1 MKEKRYVM
9 GNTAIARGAL
19 EAGVRVVAGYPGTPA
34 TEIVDECLGVPGV
47 HVEWA
52 NNEKVAFELCTGA
65 SLCHVRAMPVMKHN
79 GTNYVTD
86 FLMHVNF
93 TGIRGGLVLISA
105 DDPGGLSSQNE
116 EDTRI
121 LVHQYAHLPVFDPC
135 SPAEAKAMIK
145 EAFDLSEKTELV
157 LCLRPVT
164 RVCHA
169 RGIIEFDDL
178 PKDLPEARYEP
189 DRDRFIMSGVE
200 MPEFGGLKRPQIRHR
215 WLNEKQPMLQK
226 IMEDSPYNWIEKG
239 EGKVGLVGCGMAYT
253 WIKEAGQFMD
263 TGLPLLKL
271 GTLPL
276 PRKKILDFIKGLDK
290 LIVFEET
297 EPFVE
302 NLIKMIFQEEKI
314 GIEVLGRSGFVPA
327 DGELNAQMVL
337 DAVEKGAPSVKV
349 SRPEAPSLS
358 VHIPIRTR
366 TQCVGCNYR
375 GILNALKQTVRKHK
389 GIVAGDIGCHDAGSF
404 RPLELQSTI
413 YCMGSSVPMASGMA
427 LSGVNR
433 PVFSFIGDST
443 FYHNGILGLINAAN
457 NKRNVNIILGENTVT
472 AMTGF
477 QPHPGT
483 GVTLAGEKTDPVNV
497 PKLAESLGVS
507 YRVVNPYDIKE
518 CRQALEAAVKEE
530 GPSLIVSSMPCYLLS
545 TRQGKKVF
553 EPREVKVDPERCNG
567 CKICIND
574 FGCPAI
580 SFEKAKKKVSIDP
593 MICVGCGLCVDVC
606 QRGAIA

>member
-1 MKEKRYVM
+1 MKEKHYVM
-9 GNTAIARGAL
+9 GDTAIARGAL

-34 TEIVDECLGVPGV
+34 TEIVDDCLGVPGV

-79 GTNYVTD
+79 GTNFVTD

-121 LVHQYAHLPVFDPC
+121 LVHQYAHLPIFDPC
-135 SPAEAKAMIK
+135 SPQEAKAMVK

-157 LCLRPVT
+157 FCLRPVT

-169 RGIIEFDDL
+169 RGIVEFEDL
-178 PKDLPEARYEP
+178 PKDLPAAHYEP
-189 DRDRFIMSGVE
+189 DRERFIMSGVE
-200 MPEFGGLKRPQIRHR
+200 MPKFGGLKRPQIRHR
-215 WLNEKQPMLQK
+215 WLNEKQLLLQG
-226 IMEDSPYNWIEKG
+226 IMEKSAYNWIEKG
-239 EGKVGLVGCGMAYT
+239 EGKIGLVGCGMGYT
-253 WIKEAGQFMD
+253 LIKEAEQYLD
-263 TGLPLLKL
+263 QKLPLLKL

-276 PRKKILDFIKGLDK
+276 PREKIKGFVQSLEK
-290 LIVFEET
+290 VVIFEET

-302 NLIKMIFQEEKI
+302 GLFKRIFQEEKI
-314 GIEVLGRSGFVPA
+314 EVEVLGRSGFVPS
-327 DGELNAQMVL
+327 DGELNLQMILETISKAAPWVNLAQPQVPTL
-337 DAVEKGAPSVKV
+337 D
-349 SRPEAPSLS
+349 L
-358 VHIPIRTR
+358 HIPIRTR

-404 RPLELQSTI
+404 RPMELQSTI
-413 YCMGSSVPMASGMA
+413 YCMGSSVPMGSGMVLA
-427 LSGVNR
+427 GVNR
-433 PVFSFIGDST
+433 PVFAFIGDST
-443 FYHNGILGLINAAN
+443 FYHNGVLGLMNAAN
-457 NKRNVNIILGENTVT
+457 NKINVKVILGENTVT

-483 GVTLAGEKTDPVNV
+483 GVTLAGEKTTPVNV
-497 PKLAESLGVS
+497 PKLAESLGIS
-507 YRVVNPYDIKE
+507 YRVVNPYDIKQ
-518 CRQALEAAVKEE
+518 CREALEAAVKEE

-545 TRQGKKVF
+545 TRRGQKVF
-553 EPREVKVDPERCNG
+553 EPREVRVDPERCNG
-567 CKICIND
+567 CMICIND

-580 SFEKAKKKVSIDP
+580 SINKEQKKVSIDP
-593 MICVGCGLCVDVC
+593 MICVGCALCADVC
-606 QRGAIA
+606 KRGAIS

>member
-1 MKEKRYVM
+1 MKEKKYVM

-52 NNEKVAFELCTGA
+52 TNEKVAFELCTGA
-65 SLCHVRAMPVMKHN
+65 SLCNVRAMPVMKHN
-79 GTNYVTD
+79 GTNVVTD

-93 TGIRGGLVLISA
+93 TGVRGGLVLISA

-121 LVHQYAHLPVFDPC
+121 LVHQYAHLPMFDPS
-135 SPAEAKAMIK
+135 SPGEAKAMIK
-145 EAFDLSEKTELV
+145 DAFELSEKTELV
-157 LCLRPVT
+157 FCLRPVT

-178 PKDLPEARYEP
+178 PKEMPAAHYEP
-189 DRDRFIMSGVE
+189 DRDRFIMSAVE
-200 MPEFGGLKRPQIRHR
+200 LPQFGGLKRPQIRHR
-215 WLNEKQPMLQK
+215 WLNEKQGPLRE
-226 IMEDSPYNWIEKG
+226 IMEESPYNWIEKG
-239 EGKVGLVGCGMAYT
+239 QGKVGLIGCGMGYT
-253 WIKEAGQFMD
+253 WIKEAAQFMSAS
-263 TGLPLLKL
+263 LPVLKL

-276 PRKKILDFIKGLDK
+276 PRKKILEFAEGLDK
-290 LIVFEET
+290 VIIFEET

-302 NLIKMIFQEEKI
+302 DLCKKMFQEEKI
-314 GIEVLGRSGFVPA
+314 AVEVLGRSGFLPS
-327 DGELNAQMVL
+327 DGELNVTMVL
-337 DAVEKGAPSVKV
+337 DAVEKAAPKVKL
-349 SRPEAPSLS
+349 SRPEAPPLE

-413 YCMGSSVPMASGMA
+413 YCMGSSIPMASGMV
-427 LSGVNR
+427 LSGVKR
-433 PVFSFIGDST
+433 PVFTFIGDST

-457 NKRNVNIILGENTVT
+457 NKINVNVILGENTVT

-483 GVTLAGEKTDPVNV
+483 GITLAGEKTSPVNV
-497 PKLAESLGVS
+497 SKLAESMGVS
-507 YRVVNPYDIKE
+507 YRVVNPYDIKQ
-518 CRQALEAAVKEE
+518 CREALEAAVKEE

-553 EPREVKVDPERCNG
+553 EPRTVKVNEDRCTG
-567 CKICIND
+567 CMICIND

-580 SFEKAKKKVSIDP
+580 SIDKAKKKVSIDE

-606 QRGAIA
+606 QREAIA

>member
-1 MKEKRYVM
+1 MKEKHYVM
-9 GNTAIARGAL
+9 GDTAIARGAL

-34 TEIVDECLGVPGV
+34 TEIVDDCLGVPGV

-79 GTNYVTD
+79 GTNFVTD

-121 LVHQYAHLPVFDPC
+121 LVHQYAHLPIFDPG
-135 SPAEAKAMIK
+135 SPQEAKAMVK

-157 LCLRPVT
+157 FCLRPVT

-169 RGIIEFDDL
+169 RGIVEFEDL
-178 PKDLPEARYEP
+178 PKDLPAAHYEP
-189 DRDRFIMSGVE
+189 DRERFIMSAVE
-200 MPEFGGLKRPQIRHR
+200 MPKFGGLKRPQIRHR
-215 WLNEKQPMLQK
+215 WLNEKQLLLRG
-226 IMEDSPYNWIEKG
+226 IMEESAYNWIEKG
-239 EGKVGLVGCGMAYT
+239 EGKIGLVGCGMGYT
-253 WIKEAGQFMD
+253 LIKEAEQYLD
-263 TGLPLLKL
+263 QKLPLLKL
-271 GTLPL
+271 GTLPV
-276 PRKKILDFIKGLDK
+276 PREKIKGFVQGLEK
-290 LIVFEET
+290 VVIFEET

-302 NLIKMIFQEEKI
+302 GLFKRIFQEEKI
-314 GIEVLGRSGFVPA
+314 EVEVLGRSGFVPS
-327 DGELNAQMVL
+327 DGELNVQMILETVAKAAPRVKLAQPQVPTL
-337 DAVEKGAPSVKV
+337 D
-349 SRPEAPSLS
+349 L
-358 VHIPIRTR
+358 HIPIRTR

-404 RPLELQSTI
+404 RPMELQSTI
-413 YCMGSSVPMASGMA
+413 YCMGSSVPMGSGMVLA
-427 LSGVNR
+427 GVNR
-433 PVFSFIGDST
+433 PVFAFIGDST
-443 FYHNGILGLINAAN
+443 FYHNGILGLMNAAN
-457 NKRNVNIILGENTVT
+457 NKINVKVILGENTVT

-483 GVTLAGEKTDPVNV
+483 GVTLAGEKTTPVNV
-497 PKLAESLGVS
+497 PKLAESLGIS
-507 YRVVNPYDIKE
+507 YRVVNPYDIKQ
-518 CRQALEAAVKEE
+518 CREALEAAVKEE

-545 TRQGKKVF
+545 TRRGQKVF
-553 EPREVKVDPERCNG
+553 EPREVRVDPERCNG
-567 CKICIND
+567 CMICIND

-580 SFEKAKKKVSIDP
+580 SINKEQKKVSIDP
-593 MICVGCGLCVDVC
+593 MICVGCALCADVC
-606 QRGAIA
+606 KRGAIS

>member
-65 SLCHVRAMPVMKHN
+65 SLCNVRAMPVMKHN

-93 TGIRGGLVLISA
+93 TGIRAGLVLISA

-121 LVHQYAHLPVFDPC
+121 LVHQYAHLPIFDPC
-135 SPAEAKAMIK
+135 SPTEAKAMIK

-157 LCLRPVT
+157 FCLRPVT

-178 PKDLPEARYEP
+178 PKDLPPAHYEP
-189 DRDRFIMSGVE
+189 DRDRFIMSAVE
-200 MPEFGGLKRPQIRHR
+200 LPQFGGLKRPQIRHR
-215 WLNEKQPMLQK
+215 WLNEKQPLLQK
-226 IMEDSPYNWIEKG
+226 IMEESPYNWIEKG
-239 EGKVGLVGCGMAYT
+239 EGKIGLVGCGMGYT
-253 WIKEAGQFMD
+253 WTKEAEHFMD
-263 TGLPLLKL
+263 TRLPLLKL

-276 PRKKILDFIKGLDK
+276 PRKKILDFVKGLDK
-290 LIVFEET
+290 LIIFEET

-314 GIEVLGRSGFVPA
+314 GIEVLGRSGFLPS
-327 DGELNAQMVL
+327 DGELNVQVIL
-337 DAVEKGAPSVKV
+337 DAVQKAAPSVNI
-349 SRPEAPSLS
+349 SRPEAPSLD

-413 YCMGSSVPMASGMA
+413 YCMGSSIPMASGMV

-433 PVFSFIGDST
+433 PVFTFIGDST

-457 NKRNVNIILGENTVT
+457 NKINVNVILGENTVT

-483 GVTLAGEKTDPVNV
+483 GVTLAGEKTNPVNV
-497 PKLAESLGVS
+497 PKLAESMGVS
-507 YRVVNPYDIKE
+507 YRVVNPYDIKQ
-518 CRQALEAAVKEE
+518 CREALEAAVKEE

-553 EPREVKVDPERCNG
+553 EPREVKVNADRCNG
-567 CKICIND
+567 CMICIND

-580 SFEKAKKKVSIDP
+580 SIDKAAKKISIDP

>member
-1 MKEKRYVM
+1 MKEKHYVM
-9 GNTAIARGAL
+9 GDTAIARGAL

-34 TEIVDECLGVPGV
+34 TEIVDDCLGVPGV

-79 GTNYVTD
+79 GTNFVTD

-121 LVHQYAHLPVFDPC
+121 LVHQYAHLPIFDPC
-135 SPAEAKAMIK
+135 SPQEAKAMVK

-157 LCLRPVT
+157 FCLRPVT

-169 RGIIEFDDL
+169 RGIIEFEDL
-178 PKDLPEARYEP
+178 PKDLPVAHYEP
-189 DRDRFIMSGVE
+189 DRERFIMSAVE
-200 MPEFGGLKRPQIRHR
+200 MPKFGGLKRPQIRHR
-215 WLNEKQPMLQK
+215 WLNEKQLLLQG
-226 IMEDSPYNWIEKG
+226 IMEESAYNWIEKG
-239 EGKVGLVGCGMAYT
+239 EGKIGLVGCGMGYT
-253 WIKEAGQFMD
+253 LIKEAEQYLD
-263 TGLPLLKL
+263 QKLPLLKL

-276 PRKKILDFIKGLDK
+276 PREKIKGFVQGLEK
-290 LIVFEET
+290 VVIFEET

-302 NLIKMIFQEEKI
+302 GLFKKIFQEEKI
-314 GIEVLGRSGFVPA
+314 EVEVLGRSGFVPS
-327 DGELNAQMVL
+327 DGELNVQMILETVAKAAPRVKLAQPQVPTL
-337 DAVEKGAPSVKV
+337 D
-349 SRPEAPSLS
+349 L
-358 VHIPIRTR
+358 HIPIRTR

-404 RPLELQSTI
+404 RPMELQSTI
-413 YCMGSSVPMASGMA
+413 YCMGSSVPMGSGMVLA
-427 LSGVNR
+427 GVNR
-433 PVFSFIGDST
+433 PVFAFIGDST
-443 FYHNGILGLINAAN
+443 FYHNGILGLMNAAY
-457 NKRNVNIILGENTVT
+457 NKINVKVILGENTVT

-483 GVTLAGEKTDPVNV
+483 GVTLAGEKTTPVNV
-497 PKLAESLGVS
+497 PKLAESLGIS
-507 YRVVNPYDIKE
+507 YRVVNPYNIKQ
-518 CRQALEAAVKEE
+518 CREALEAAVKEE

-545 TRQGKKVF
+545 TRRGQKVF
-553 EPREVKVDPERCNG
+553 EPREVRVDPERCNG
-567 CKICIND
+567 CMICIND

-580 SFEKAKKKVSIDP
+580 SINKEQKKVSIDP
-593 MICVGCGLCVDVC
+593 MICVGCALCTDVC
-606 QRGAIA
+606 KRGAIS

>member
-1 MKEKRYVM
+1 MGEKKYVM

-19 EAGVRVVAGYPGTPA
+19 ESGVRVVAGYPGTPA
-34 TEIVDECLGVPGV
+34 TEIVDDCLGVPGV

-65 SLCHVRAMPVMKHN
+65 SLCHVRSMPVMKHN
-79 GTNYVTD
+79 GTNFVTD

-93 TGIRGGLVLISA
+93 TGIRAGMVLISA

-121 LVHQYAHLPVFDPC
+121 LVHQYAHLPMFDPC
-135 SPAEAKAMIK
+135 SPAEAKSMIK
-145 EAFDLSEKTELV
+145 QAFDLSEQTELV
-157 LCLRPVT
+157 FCLRPVT

-178 PKDLPEARYEP
+178 PKELPAAHYEP
-189 DRDRFIMSGVE
+189 DRDRFIMSAVE
-200 MPEFGGLKRPQIRHR
+200 LPQFGGLKRPQIRHR
-215 WLNEKQPMLQK
+215 WLNEKQPLLRD
-226 IMEDSPYNWIEKG
+226 IMEKSPYNWIEKG
-239 EGKVGLVGCGMAYT
+239 EGKVGLVGCGMGYT
-253 WIKEAGQFMD
+253 WIKEAQQFMA
-263 TGLPLLKL
+263 GRFPLLKL

-276 PRKKILDFIKGLDK
+276 PRKKLLEFVKGLEK
-290 LIVFEET
+290 LVIFEET

-302 NLIKMIFQEEKI
+302 DLCKKILQEEKI
-314 GIEVLGRSGFVPA
+314 QIEVLGRSGFLPS
-327 DGELNAQMVL
+327 DGELNVQMVL
-337 DAVEKGAPSVKV
+337 DAIEKISPAVKIN
-349 SRPEAPSLS
+349 RPEAPPLE
-358 VHIPIRTR
+358 VHVPIRTR

-413 YCMGSSVPMASGMA
+413 YCMGSSIPMASGMV
-427 LSGVNR
+427 LSGVKR
-433 PVFSFIGDST
+433 PVFAFIGDST
-443 FYHNGILGLINAAN
+443 LYHNGIMGLINAAT
-457 NKRNVNIILGENTVT
+457 NKINVNVILGENTVT

-483 GVTLAGEKTDPVNV
+483 GMTLAGEKTNPVNV
-497 PKLAESLGVS
+497 PRLAESIGVT
-507 YRVVNPYDIKE
+507 YRVVNPYDIKQ
-518 CRQALEAAVKEE
+518 CREALEAAVKED

-553 EPREVKVDPERCNG
+553 EPREVRVDAERCNG
-567 CKICIND
+567 CMICIND

-580 SFEKAKKKVSIDP
+580 SFDKGKKKVSIDP
-593 MICVGCGLCVDVC
+593 MICVGCGLCTDVC
-606 QRGAIA
+606 QRGAMV

>member
-34 TEIVDECLGVPGV
+34 TEIVDECLGVDGV

-79 GTNYVTD
+79 GTNFVTD

-93 TGIRGGLVLISA
+93 TGVRAGMVLISA
-105 DDPGGLSSQNE
+105 DDPGALSSQNE

-121 LVHQYAHLPVFDPC
+121 LVHQYAHLPMFDPS
-135 SPAEAKAMIK
+135 SPSEAKAMIK
-145 EAFDLSEKTELV
+145 EAFELSEKTELV
-157 LCLRPVT
+157 FCLRPVT

-178 PKDLPEARYEP
+178 PKDLPPAQYEP
-189 DRDRFIMSGVE
+189 DRERFIMSAVE
-200 MPEFGGLKRPQIRHR
+200 MPQFGGLKRPQIRHR
-215 WLNEKQPMLQK
+215 WLNEKQPLLEK
-226 IMEDSPYNWIEKG
+226 IMEESAFNWIEKG
-239 EGKVGLVGCGMAYT
+239 EGKIGLVGCGMGYT
-253 WIKEAGQFMD
+253 WIKEAQQFI
-263 TGLPLLKL
+263 GAKLPLLKL

-276 PRKKILDFIKGLDK
+276 PRKKILEFAKGLDK
-290 LIVFEET
+290 IVVFEET

-302 NLIKMIFQEEKI
+302 GLIKKMFQEEKI
-314 GIEVLGRSGFVPA
+314 TIEVLGRSGFVPS
-327 DGELNAQMVL
+327 DGELSVTTVL
-337 DAVEKGAPSVKV
+337 DAVEKAVPSAKVNRPDAPTL
-349 SRPEAPSLS
+349 E

-375 GILNALKQTVRKHK
+375 GILNALKQTVRRHK

-427 LSGVNR
+427 LSGIKR
-433 PVFSFIGDST
+433 PIFAFIGDST
-443 FYHNGILGLINAAN
+443 LYHNGILGLMNAAN
-457 NKRNVNIILGENTVT
+457 NKINVNVILGENTVT

-483 GVTLAGEKTDPVNV
+483 GVTLAGEKTSPVNV
-497 PKLAESLGVS
+497 PKLAESIGVS
-507 YRVVNPYDIKE
+507 YRVVNPYDIKQCKE
-518 CRQALEAAVKEE
+518 ALEAAVKEE

-553 EPREVKVDPERCNG
+553 EPREVKVDRER
-567 CKICIND
+567 
-574 FGCPAI
+574 
-580 SFEKAKKKVSIDP
+580 
-593 MICVGCGLCVDVC
+593 
-606 QRGAIA
+606 

>member
-1 MKEKRYVM
+1 MKEKHYVM
-9 GNTAIARGAL
+9 GDTAIARGAL

-34 TEIVDECLGVPGV
+34 TEIVDDCLGVPGV

-79 GTNYVTD
+79 GTNFVTD

-121 LVHQYAHLPVFDPC
+121 LVHQYAHLPIFDPC
-135 SPAEAKAMIK
+135 SPQEAKAMVK

-157 LCLRPVT
+157 FCLRPVT

-169 RGIIEFDDL
+169 RGIVEFEDL
-178 PKDLPEARYEP
+178 PKDLPAAHYEP
-189 DRDRFIMSGVE
+189 DRERFIMSAVE
-200 MPEFGGLKRPQIRHR
+200 MPKFGGLKRPQIRHR
-215 WLNEKQPMLQK
+215 WLNEKQLLLRG
-226 IMEDSPYNWIEKG
+226 IMEESAYNWIEKG
-239 EGKVGLVGCGMAYT
+239 EGKIGLVGCGMGYT
-253 WIKEAGQFMD
+253 LIKEAEQYLD
-263 TGLPLLKL
+263 QKLPLLKL
-271 GTLPL
+271 GTLPV
-276 PRKKILDFIKGLDK
+276 PREKIKGFVQGLEK
-290 LIVFEET
+290 VVIFEET

-302 NLIKMIFQEEKI
+302 GLFKKIFQEEKI
-314 GIEVLGRSGFVPA
+314 EVEVLGRSGFVPS
-327 DGELNAQMVL
+327 DGELNVQMILETVAKAAPRVKLAQPQVPTL
-337 DAVEKGAPSVKV
+337 D
-349 SRPEAPSLS
+349 L
-358 VHIPIRTR
+358 HIPIRTR

-404 RPLELQSTI
+404 RPMELQSTI
-413 YCMGSSVPMASGMA
+413 YCMGSSVPMGSGMVLA
-427 LSGVNR
+427 GVNR
-433 PVFSFIGDST
+433 PVFAFIGDST
-443 FYHNGILGLINAAN
+443 FYHNGILGLMNAAN
-457 NKRNVNIILGENTVT
+457 NKINVKVILGENTVT

-483 GVTLAGEKTDPVNV
+483 GVTLAGEKTTPVNV
-497 PKLAESLGVS
+497 PKLAESLGIS
-507 YRVVNPYDIKE
+507 YRVVNPYDIKQ
-518 CRQALEAAVKEE
+518 CREALEAAVKEE

-545 TRQGKKVF
+545 TRRGQKVF
-553 EPREVKVDPERCNG
+553 EPREVRVDPERCNG
-567 CKICIND
+567 CMICIND

-580 SFEKAKKKVSIDP
+580 SINKEQKKVSIDP
-593 MICVGCGLCVDVC
+593 MICVGCALCADVC
-606 QRGAIA
+606 KRGAIS

>member
-65 SLCHVRAMPVMKHN
+65 SLCNVRAMPVMKHN

-93 TGIRGGLVLISA
+93 TGIRAGLVLISA

-121 LVHQYAHLPVFDPC
+121 LVHQYAHLPIFDPC
-135 SPAEAKAMIK
+135 SPTEAKAMIK

-157 LCLRPVT
+157 FCLRPVT

-178 PKDLPEARYEP
+178 PKDLPAAHYEP
-189 DRDRFIMSGVE
+189 DRDRFIMSAVE
-200 MPEFGGLKRPQIRHR
+200 LPQFGGLKRPQIRHR
-215 WLNEKQPMLQK
+215 WLNEKQPLLQK
-226 IMEDSPYNWIEKG
+226 IMEGSPYNWIEKG
-239 EGKVGLVGCGMAYT
+239 AGKVGLVGCGMGYT
-253 WIKEAGQFMD
+253 WTKEAEQFMD
-263 TGLPLLKL
+263 TRLPLLKL

-276 PRKKILDFIKGLDK
+276 PRKKILDFVKGLDK
-290 LIVFEET
+290 LIIFEET

-314 GIEVLGRSGFVPA
+314 GVEVLGRSGFLPS
-327 DGELNAQMVL
+327 DGELNVQVIL
-337 DAVEKGAPSVKV
+337 DGVQKAAPSVKI
-349 SRPEAPSLS
+349 SRPEAPSLD

-413 YCMGSSVPMASGMA
+413 YCMGSSIPMASGMV
-427 LSGVNR
+427 LSGVSR
-433 PVFSFIGDST
+433 PVFTFIGDST

-457 NKRNVNIILGENTVT
+457 NKINVNVILGENTVT

-483 GVTLAGEKTDPVNV
+483 GVTLAGEKTNPVNV
-497 PKLAESLGVS
+497 PKLAESIGVS
-507 YRVVNPYDIKE
+507 YRVVNPYDIKQ
-518 CRQALEAAVKEE
+518 CREALEAAVKEE

-553 EPREVKVDPERCNG
+553 EPREVKVNADRCNG
-567 CKICIND
+567 CMICIND

-580 SFEKAKKKVSIDP
+580 SIDKAVKKISIDP

-606 QRGAIA
+606 QRGAIV

>member
-1 MKEKRYVM
+1 MGEKKYVM

-19 EAGVRVVAGYPGTPA
+19 ESGVRVVAGYPGTPA
-34 TEIVDECLGVPGV
+34 TEIVDDCLGVPGV

-65 SLCHVRAMPVMKHN
+65 SLCHVRSMPVMKHN
-79 GTNYVTD
+79 GTNFVTD

-93 TGIRGGLVLISA
+93 TGIRAGMVLISA

-121 LVHQYAHLPVFDPC
+121 LVHQYAHLPMFDPC
-135 SPAEAKAMIK
+135 SPAEAKSMIK
-145 EAFDLSEKTELV
+145 QAFDLSEQTELV
-157 LCLRPVT
+157 FCLRPVT

-178 PKDLPEARYEP
+178 PKELPAAHYEP
-189 DRDRFIMSGVE
+189 DRDRFIMSAVE
-200 MPEFGGLKRPQIRHR
+200 MPQFGGLKRPQIRHR
-215 WLNEKQPMLQK
+215 WLNEKQSLLGD
-226 IMEDSPYNWIEKG
+226 IMEKSPYNWIEKG
-239 EGKVGLVGCGMAYT
+239 EGKIGLVGCGMGYT
-253 WIKEAGQFMD
+253 WIKEAQQFMA
-263 TGLPLLKL
+263 GRLPLLKL

-276 PRKKILDFIKGLDK
+276 PRKKLLEFVKGLEK
-290 LIVFEET
+290 LVVFEET

-302 NLIKMIFQEEKI
+302 DLCKRILQEEKI
-314 GIEVLGRSGFVPA
+314 QIEVIGRSGFLPS
-327 DGELNAQMVL
+327 DGELNVQMVL
-337 DAVEKGAPSVKV
+337 DAVEKISPATKINRPQAPAL
-349 SRPEAPSLS
+349 E

-413 YCMGSSVPMASGMA
+413 YCMGSSIPMASGMV
-427 LSGVNR
+427 LSGVKR
-433 PVFSFIGDST
+433 PVFAFIGDST
-443 FYHNGILGLINAAN
+443 LYHNGIMGLINAAT
-457 NKRNVNIILGENTVT
+457 NKINVNVILGENTVT

-483 GVTLAGEKTDPVNV
+483 GMTLAGEKTKPVDV
-497 PKLAESLGVS
+497 PRLAESIGVS
-507 YRVVNPYDIKE
+507 YRVVNPYDIKQ
-518 CRQALEAAVKEE
+518 CREALEAAVEEE

-553 EPREVKVDPERCNG
+553 EPREVRVDAERCNG
-567 CKICIND
+567 CMICIND

-580 SFEKAKKKVSIDP
+580 SFDKGKKKVSIDP
-593 MICVGCGLCVDVC
+593 MICVGCGLCTDVC
-606 QRGAIA
+606 QRGAMV

>member
-1 MKEKRYVM
+1 MKEKHYVM

-65 SLCHVRAMPVMKHN
+65 SLCNVRAMPVMKHN
-79 GTNYVTD
+79 GTNVVTD

-93 TGIRGGLVLISA
+93 TGIRAGLVLISA

-121 LVHQYAHLPVFDPC
+121 LVHQYAHLPIFDPS
-135 SPAEAKAMIK
+135 SPTEAKAMIK

-157 LCLRPVT
+157 FCLRPVT

-178 PKDLPEARYEP
+178 PKDLPAAHYEP
-189 DRDRFIMSGVE
+189 DRDRFIMSAVE
-200 MPEFGGLKRPQIRHR
+200 LPQFGGLKRPQIRHR
-215 WLNEKQPMLQK
+215 WLNEKQPLLQK
-226 IMEDSPYNWIEKG
+226 IMEESPYNWIEKG
-239 EGKVGLVGCGMAYT
+239 EGKTGLVGCGMGYT
-253 WIKEAGQFMD
+253 WTKEAEQFMD
-263 TGLPLLKL
+263 TRLPLLKL

-276 PRKKILDFIKGLDK
+276 PRKKILDFVKGLDR
-290 LIVFEET
+290 LIIFEET

-314 GIEVLGRSGFVPA
+314 KVEVLGRSGFLPS
-327 DGELNAQMVL
+327 DGELNVQVIL
-337 DAVEKGAPSVKV
+337 DAVQKTAPSVKI
-349 SRPEAPSLS
+349 SRPEAPSLD
-358 VHIPIRTR
+358 VHVPIRTR

-413 YCMGSSVPMASGMA
+413 YCMGSSIPMASGMV

-433 PVFSFIGDST
+433 PVFTFIGDST

-457 NKRNVNIILGENTVT
+457 NKINVNVILGENTVT

-483 GVTLAGEKTDPVNV
+483 GVTLAGEKTNPVNV
-497 PKLAESLGVS
+497 PKLAESMGVS
-507 YRVVNPYDIKE
+507 YRVVNPYDIKQ
-518 CRQALEAAVKEE
+518 CREALEAAVKEE

-553 EPREVKVDPERCNG
+553 EPREVKVNSDRCNG
-567 CKICIND
+567 CMICIND

-580 SFEKAKKKVSIDP
+580 SIDKAVKKISIDS
-593 MICVGCGLCVDVC
+593 MICVGCGLCAEVC

>member
-1 MKEKRYVM
+1 MIEKRYVM
-9 GNTAIARGAL
+9 GNTAMARGAF

-34 TEIVDECLGVPGV
+34 TEIVEECVGIPGV

-52 NNEKVAFELCTGA
+52 NNEKVAFELCVGA

-121 LVHQYAHLPVFDPC
+121 LVHQYAHLPIFDPC
-135 SPAEAKAMIK
+135 SPREAKAMVR

-157 LCLRPVT
+157 FCLRPVT

-169 RGIIEFDDL
+169 RGIIEFEDL
-178 PKDLPEARYEP
+178 PKDLPPAAYEP
-189 DRDRFIMSGVE
+189 DRERFIMSAVE
-200 MPEFGGLKRPQIRHR
+200 LPQFGGLKRPQIRHR
-215 WLNEKQPMLQK
+215 WLNEKQPLLEK
-226 IMEDSPYNWIEKG
+226 IMEQSPYNWTERG
-239 EGKVGLVGCGMAYT
+239 EGKVGLIGCGMGYT
-253 WIKEAGQFMD
+253 WIKEAEQFLD
-263 TGLPLLKL
+263 PKLPLLKL

-276 PRKKILDFIKGLDK
+276 PRKKLMEFVRGLK
-290 LIVFEET
+290 QVIIFEET

-302 NLIKMIFQEEKI
+302 SLSKKIFQEEKI
-314 GIEVLGRSGFVPA
+314 GVEVLGRSGFLPS
-327 DGELNAQMVL
+327 DGELNVQMVL
-337 DAVEKGAPSVKV
+337 DAVQKAAPWVKIN
-349 SRPEAPSLS
+349 RPETPTLD

-433 PVFSFIGDST
+433 PVFAFIGDST

-457 NKRNVNIILGENTVT
+457 NKINVNVILGENTVT

-483 GVTLAGEKTDPVNV
+483 GVTLAGEKTNPVNV
-497 PKLAESLGVS
+497 PKLAESMGIS
-507 YRVVNPYDIKE
+507 YRVVNPYDIKQ
-518 CRQALEAAVKEE
+518 CREALEAAVKEE

-553 EPREVKVDPERCNG
+553 DPREVRVNPDRCNG
-567 CKICIND
+567 CMVCIND

-580 SFEKAKKKVSIDP
+580 SFDKSKKKVSIDP
-593 MICVGCGLCVDVC
+593 MLCVGCALCVDVC

>member
-1 MKEKRYVM
+1 MKEKHYVM
-9 GNTAIARGAL
+9 GDTAIARGAL

-34 TEIVDECLGVPGV
+34 TEIVDDCLGVPGV

-79 GTNYVTD
+79 GTNFVTD

-121 LVHQYAHLPVFDPC
+121 LVHQYAHLPIFDPG
-135 SPAEAKAMIK
+135 SPQEAKAMVK

-157 LCLRPVT
+157 FCLRPVT

-169 RGIIEFDDL
+169 RGIVEFEDL
-178 PKDLPEARYEP
+178 PKDLPAAHYEP
-189 DRDRFIMSGVE
+189 DRERFIMSAVE
-200 MPEFGGLKRPQIRHR
+200 MPKFGGLKRPQIRHR
-215 WLNEKQPMLQK
+215 WLNEKQLLLRG
-226 IMEDSPYNWIEKG
+226 IMEESAYNWIEKG
-239 EGKVGLVGCGMAYT
+239 EGKIGLVGCGMGYT
-253 WIKEAGQFMD
+253 LIKEAEQYLD
-263 TGLPLLKL
+263 QKLPLLKL

-276 PRKKILDFIKGLDK
+276 PREKIKGFVQGLEK
-290 LIVFEET
+290 VVIFEET

-302 NLIKMIFQEEKI
+302 GLFKRIFQEEKI
-314 GIEVLGRSGFVPA
+314 EVEVLGRSGFVPS
-327 DGELNAQMVL
+327 DGELNVQMILETVAKAAPRVKLAQPQVPTL
-337 DAVEKGAPSVKV
+337 D
-349 SRPEAPSLS
+349 L
-358 VHIPIRTR
+358 HIPIRTR

-404 RPLELQSTI
+404 RPMELQSTI
-413 YCMGSSVPMASGMA
+413 YCMGSSVPMGSGMVLA
-427 LSGVNR
+427 GVNR
-433 PVFSFIGDST
+433 PVFAFIGDST
-443 FYHNGILGLINAAN
+443 FYHNGILGLMNAAN
-457 NKRNVNIILGENTVT
+457 NKINVNVILGENTVT

-483 GVTLAGEKTDPVNV
+483 GVTLAGEKTTPVNV
-497 PKLAESLGVS
+497 PKLAESLGIS
-507 YRVVNPYDIKE
+507 YRVVNPYDIKQ
-518 CRQALEAAVKEE
+518 CREALEAAVKEE

-545 TRQGKKVF
+545 TRRGQKVF
-553 EPREVKVDPERCNG
+553 EPREVRVDPERCNG
-567 CKICIND
+567 CMICIND

-580 SFEKAKKKVSIDP
+580 SINKEQKKVSIDP
-593 MICVGCGLCVDVC
+593 MICVGCALCADVC
-606 QRGAIA
+606 KRGAIS

>member
-1 MKEKRYVM
+1 MIEKRYVM

-34 TEIVDECLGVPGV
+34 TEIVEECLGVPGV

-65 SLCHVRAMPVMKHN
+65 SLCQVRAMPVMKHN
-79 GTNYVTD
+79 GTNYATD

-93 TGIRGGLVLISA
+93 TGVRGGLVLISA

-121 LVHQYAHLPVFDPC
+121 LVHQYAHLPLFDPS
-135 SPAEAKAMIK
+135 SPREAKAMIK
-145 EAFDLSEKTELV
+145 DAFSLSEKTELV
-157 LCLRPVT
+157 FCLRPVT

-169 RGIIEFDDL
+169 RGIIDFDDL
-178 PKDLPEARYEP
+178 PRDLPAAHYEP
-189 DRDRFIMSGVE
+189 DRERFVMSGVE
-200 MPEFGGLKRPQIRHR
+200 LPEFGGLKRPQIRHR
-215 WLNEKQPMLQK
+215 WLNEKQLLLQK
-226 IMEDSPYNWIEKG
+226 IMEESPYNWVEKG
-239 EGKVGLVGCGMAYT
+239 EGKVGLMGCGMGYT
-253 WIKEAGQFMD
+253 WIKEAAQLMEKRP
-263 TGLPLLKL
+263 PLLKL

-276 PRKKILDFIKGLDK
+276 PRKKILEFINGLDK
-290 LIVFEET
+290 VIIFEET
-297 EPFVE
+297 EPLVE
-302 NLIKMIFQEEKI
+302 NLCKMIFQEEGI
-314 GIEVLGRSGFVPA
+314 GVEILGRSGFLPS
-327 DGELNAQMVL
+327 DGELNVRVVL
-337 DAVEKGAPSVKV
+337 DAVEKAVPSIKV
-349 SRPEAPSLS
+349 SQPETPALD

-413 YCMGSSVPMASGMA
+413 YCMGSSVPMASGMV

-433 PVFSFIGDST
+433 PVFAFIGDST
-443 FYHNGILGLINAAN
+443 FYHNGILGLINAAS
-457 NKRNVNIILGENTVT
+457 NKINVNVILGENTVT

-483 GVTLAGEKTDPVNV
+483 GMTLAGEKTNPIDV
-497 PKLAESLGVS
+497 PKLAESMGIS
-507 YRVVNPYDIKE
+507 YRVVNPYDIE
-518 CRQALEAAVKEE
+518 QCREALEAAVKEE
-530 GPSLIVSSMPCYLLS
+530 GPSLVVSSMPCYLLS

-553 EPREVKVDPERCNG
+553 EPREVKVNAERCNG
-567 CKICIND
+567 CMICIND

-580 SFEKAKKKVSIDP
+580 SFERAEKKVSIDP
-593 MICVGCGLCVDVC
+593 MICVGCGLCVAVC
-606 QRGAIA
+606 KRGAIL

>member
-65 SLCHVRAMPVMKHN
+65 SLCNVRAMPVMKHN

-93 TGIRGGLVLISA
+93 TGIRAGLVLISA

-121 LVHQYAHLPVFDPC
+121 LVHQYAHLPIFDPC
-135 SPAEAKAMIK
+135 SPTEAKAMIK

-157 LCLRPVT
+157 FCLRPVT

-178 PKDLPEARYEP
+178 PKDLPPAHYEP
-189 DRDRFIMSGVE
+189 DRDRFIMSAVE
-200 MPEFGGLKRPQIRHR
+200 LPQFGGLKRPQIRHR
-215 WLNEKQPMLQK
+215 WLNEKQPLLQK
-226 IMEDSPYNWIEKG
+226 IMEESPYNWIEKG
-239 EGKVGLVGCGMAYT
+239 EGKIGLVGCGMGYT
-253 WIKEAGQFMD
+253 WTKEAEHFMD
-263 TGLPLLKL
+263 TRLPLLKL

-276 PRKKILDFIKGLDK
+276 PRKKILDFVKGLDK
-290 LIVFEET
+290 LIIFEET

-314 GIEVLGRSGFVPA
+314 GIEVLGRSGFLPS
-327 DGELNAQMVL
+327 DGELNVQVIL
-337 DAVEKGAPSVKV
+337 DAVQKAAPSVNI
-349 SRPEAPSLS
+349 SRPEAPSLD

-413 YCMGSSVPMASGMA
+413 YCMGSSVPMASGMV

-433 PVFSFIGDST
+433 PVFAFIGDST

-457 NKRNVNIILGENTVT
+457 NKINVNVILGENTVT

-483 GVTLAGEKTDPVNV
+483 GVTLAGEKTNPVNV
-497 PKLAESLGVS
+497 PKLAESMGVS
-507 YRVVNPYDIKE
+507 YRVVNPYDIKQ
-518 CRQALEAAVKEE
+518 CREALEAAVKEE

-553 EPREVKVDPERCNG
+553 EPREVKVNADRCNG
-567 CKICIND
+567 CMICIND

-580 SFEKAKKKVSIDP
+580 SIDKAVKKISIDP

>member
-1 MKEKRYVM
+1 MKEKHYVM
-9 GNTAIARGAL
+9 GDTAIARGAL

-34 TEIVDECLGVPGV
+34 TEIVDDCLGVPGV

-79 GTNYVTD
+79 GTNFVTD

-121 LVHQYAHLPVFDPC
+121 LVHQYAHLPIFDPC
-135 SPAEAKAMIK
+135 SPQEAKAMVK

-157 LCLRPVT
+157 FCLRPVT

-169 RGIIEFDDL
+169 RGIVEFEDL
-178 PKDLPEARYEP
+178 PRDLPAAHYEP
-189 DRDRFIMSGVE
+189 DRERFIMSAVE
-200 MPEFGGLKRPQIRHR
+200 MPKFGGLKRPQIRHR
-215 WLNEKQPMLQK
+215 WLNEKQLLLQG
-226 IMEDSPYNWIEKG
+226 IMEESAYNWIEKG
-239 EGKVGLVGCGMAYT
+239 EGKVGLVGCGMGYT
-253 WIKEAGQFMD
+253 LIKEAEQYLD
-263 TGLPLLKL
+263 QKLPLLKL

-276 PRKKILDFIKGLDK
+276 PREKIKGFVQGLEK
-290 LIVFEET
+290 VVIFEET

-302 NLIKMIFQEEKI
+302 GLFKKIFQEEKI
-314 GIEVLGRSGFVPA
+314 EVEVLGRSGFVPS
-327 DGELNAQMVL
+327 DGELNVQMILETVAKAAPRVKLTQPQVPTL
-337 DAVEKGAPSVKV
+337 D
-349 SRPEAPSLS
+349 L
-358 VHIPIRTR
+358 HIPIRTR

-404 RPLELQSTI
+404 RPMELQSTI
-413 YCMGSSVPMASGMA
+413 YCMGSSVPMGSGMVLA
-427 LSGVNR
+427 GVNR
-433 PVFSFIGDST
+433 PVFAFIGDST
-443 FYHNGILGLINAAN
+443 FYHNGILGLMNAAN
-457 NKRNVNIILGENTVT
+457 NKINVNVILGENTVT

-483 GVTLAGEKTDPVNV
+483 GVTLAGEKTTPVNV
-497 PKLAESLGVS
+497 PKLAESLGIS
-507 YRVVNPYDIKE
+507 YRVVNPYDIKQ
-518 CRQALEAAVKEE
+518 CREALEAAVKEE

-545 TRQGKKVF
+545 TRRGQKVF
-553 EPREVKVDPERCNG
+553 EPREVRVDPERCNG
-567 CKICIND
+567 CMICIND

-580 SFEKAKKKVSIDP
+580 SINKEQKKVSIDP
-593 MICVGCGLCVDVC
+593 MICVGCALCADVC
-606 QRGAIA
+606 KRGAIS

>member
-1 MKEKRYVM
+1 MKEKHYVM
-9 GNTAIARGAL
+9 GDTAIARGAL

-34 TEIVDECLGVPGV
+34 TEIVDDCLGVPGV

-79 GTNYVTD
+79 GTNFVTD

-121 LVHQYAHLPVFDPC
+121 LVHQYAHLPIFDPC
-135 SPAEAKAMIK
+135 SPQEAKAMVK

-157 LCLRPVT
+157 FCLRPVT

-169 RGIIEFDDL
+169 RGIVEFEDL
-178 PKDLPEARYEP
+178 PKDLPAAHYEP
-189 DRDRFIMSGVE
+189 DRERFIMSAVE
-200 MPEFGGLKRPQIRHR
+200 MPKFGGLKRPQIRHR
-215 WLNEKQPMLQK
+215 WLNEKQLLLRG
-226 IMEDSPYNWIEKG
+226 IMEESAYNWIEKG
-239 EGKVGLVGCGMAYT
+239 EGKIGLVGCGMGYT
-253 WIKEAGQFMD
+253 LIKEAEQYLD
-263 TGLPLLKL
+263 QKLPLLKL

-276 PRKKILDFIKGLDK
+276 PQEKIKGFVQGLEK
-290 LIVFEET
+290 VVIFEET

-302 NLIKMIFQEEKI
+302 GLFKKIFQEEKI
-314 GIEVLGRSGFVPA
+314 EVEVLGRSGFVPS
-327 DGELNAQMVL
+327 DGELNVQMILETVAKAAPRVKLAQPQVPTL
-337 DAVEKGAPSVKV
+337 D
-349 SRPEAPSLS
+349 L
-358 VHIPIRTR
+358 HIPIRTR

-404 RPLELQSTI
+404 RPMELQSTI
-413 YCMGSSVPMASGMA
+413 YCMGSSVPMGSGMVLA
-427 LSGVNR
+427 GVNR
-433 PVFSFIGDST
+433 PVFAFIGDST
-443 FYHNGILGLINAAN
+443 FYHNGILGLMNAAN
-457 NKRNVNIILGENTVT
+457 NKINVKVILGENTVT

-483 GVTLAGEKTDPVNV
+483 GVTLAGEKTTPVNV
-497 PKLAESLGVS
+497 PKLAESLGIS
-507 YRVVNPYDIKE
+507 YRVVNPYDIKQ
-518 CRQALEAAVKEE
+518 CREALEAAVKEE

-545 TRQGKKVF
+545 TRRGQKVF
-553 EPREVKVDPERCNG
+553 EPREVRVDPERCNG
-567 CKICIND
+567 CMICIND

-580 SFEKAKKKVSIDP
+580 SINKEQKKVSIDP
-593 MICVGCGLCVDVC
+593 MICVGCALCADVC
-606 QRGAIA
+606 KRGAIS

>member
-65 SLCHVRAMPVMKHN
+65 SLCNVRAMPVMKHN

-93 TGIRGGLVLISA
+93 TGIRAGLVLISA

-121 LVHQYAHLPVFDPC
+121 LVHQYAHLPIFDPS
-135 SPAEAKAMIK
+135 SPTEAKAMIK

-157 LCLRPVT
+157 FCLRPVT

-178 PKDLPEARYEP
+178 PKDLPAAHYEP
-189 DRDRFIMSGVE
+189 DRDRFIMSAVE
-200 MPEFGGLKRPQIRHR
+200 LPQFGGLKRPQIRHR
-215 WLNEKQPMLQK
+215 WLNEKQPLLQK
-226 IMEDSPYNWIEKG
+226 IMEESPYNWIEKG
-239 EGKVGLVGCGMAYT
+239 EGRIGLVGCGMGYT
-253 WIKEAGQFMD
+253 WTKEAEQFMD
-263 TGLPLLKL
+263 TRLPLLKL

-276 PRKKILDFIKGLDK
+276 PRKKILDFVKGLDK
-290 LIVFEET
+290 LIIFEET

-314 GIEVLGRSGFVPA
+314 GIEVLGRSGFLPS
-327 DGELNAQMVL
+327 DGELNVQVIL
-337 DAVEKGAPSVKV
+337 DAVQKAAPSVKI
-349 SRPEAPSLS
+349 SRPEAPPLD
-358 VHIPIRTR
+358 VHVPIRTR

-413 YCMGSSVPMASGMA
+413 YCMGSSIPMASGMV

-433 PVFSFIGDST
+433 PVFTFIGDST

-457 NKRNVNIILGENTVT
+457 NKINVNVILGENTVT

-483 GVTLAGEKTDPVNV
+483 GVTLAGEKTNPVNV
-497 PKLAESLGVS
+497 PKLAESMGVS
-507 YRVVNPYDIKE
+507 YRVVNPYDIKQ
-518 CRQALEAAVKEE
+518 CREALEAAVKEE

-553 EPREVKVDPERCNG
+553 EPREVKVNADRCNG
-567 CKICIND
+567 CMICIND

-580 SFEKAKKKVSIDP
+580 SIDKAVKKVSIDP

>member
-1 MKEKRYVM
+1 MKEKHYVM
-9 GNTAIARGAL
+9 GDTAIARGAL

-34 TEIVDECLGVPGV
+34 TEIVDDCLGVPGV

-79 GTNYVTD
+79 GTNFVTD

-121 LVHQYAHLPVFDPC
+121 LVHQYAHLPIFDPC
-135 SPAEAKAMIK
+135 SPQEAKAMVK

-157 LCLRPVT
+157 FCLRPVT

-169 RGIIEFDDL
+169 RGIVEFEDL
-178 PKDLPEARYEP
+178 PRDLPAAHYEP
-189 DRDRFIMSGVE
+189 DRERFIMSAVE
-200 MPEFGGLKRPQIRHR
+200 MPKFGGLKRPQIRHR
-215 WLNEKQPMLQK
+215 WLNEKQLLLQG
-226 IMEDSPYNWIEKG
+226 IMEESAYNWIEKG
-239 EGKVGLVGCGMAYT
+239 EGKIGLVGCGMGYT
-253 WIKEAGQFMD
+253 LIKEAEQYLD
-263 TGLPLLKL
+263 QKLPLLKL

-276 PRKKILDFIKGLDK
+276 PREKIKGFVQGLEK
-290 LIVFEET
+290 VVIFEET

-302 NLIKMIFQEEKI
+302 GLFKKIFQEEKI
-314 GIEVLGRSGFVPA
+314 EVEVLGRSGFVPS
-327 DGELNAQMVL
+327 DGELNVQMILETVAKAAPRVKLTQPQVPTL
-337 DAVEKGAPSVKV
+337 D
-349 SRPEAPSLS
+349 L
-358 VHIPIRTR
+358 HIPIRTR

-404 RPLELQSTI
+404 RPMELQSTI
-413 YCMGSSVPMASGMA
+413 YCMGSSVPMGSGMVLA
-427 LSGVNR
+427 GVNR
-433 PVFSFIGDST
+433 PVFAFIGDST
-443 FYHNGILGLINAAN
+443 FYHNGILGLMNAAN
-457 NKRNVNIILGENTVT
+457 NKINVNVILGENTVT

-483 GVTLAGEKTDPVNV
+483 GVTLAGEKTTPVNV
-497 PKLAESLGVS
+497 PKLAESLGIS
-507 YRVVNPYDIKE
+507 YRVVNPYNIKQ
-518 CRQALEAAVKEE
+518 CREALEAAVKEE

-545 TRQGKKVF
+545 TRRGQKVF
-553 EPREVKVDPERCNG
+553 EPREVGVDPERCNG
-567 CKICIND
+567 CMICIND

-580 SFEKAKKKVSIDP
+580 SINKEQEKVSIDP
-593 MICVGCGLCVDVC
+593 MICVGCALCADVC
-606 QRGAIA
+606 KRGAIS

>member
-1 MKEKRYVM
+1 MKERKYVM

-65 SLCHVRAMPVMKHN
+65 SLCNVRAMPVMKHN
-79 GTNYVTD
+79 GTNVVTD

-93 TGIRGGLVLISA
+93 TGVRGGLVLISA

-121 LVHQYAHLPVFDPC
+121 LVHQYAHLPMFDPS
-135 SPAEAKAMIK
+135 SPGEAKAMIK
-145 EAFDLSEKTELV
+145 DAFELSEKTELV
-157 LCLRPVT
+157 FCLRPVT

-178 PKDLPEARYEP
+178 PKEMPAAHYEP
-189 DRDRFIMSGVE
+189 DRDRFIMSAVE
-200 MPEFGGLKRPQIRHR
+200 LPQFGGLKRPQIRHR
-215 WLNEKQPMLQK
+215 WLNEKQTLLRQ
-226 IMEDSPYNWIEKG
+226 IMEESPYNWIEKG
-239 EGKVGLVGCGMAYT
+239 EGKVGLIGCGMGYT
-253 WIKEAGQFMD
+253 WIREAAQFMSAP
-263 TGLPLLKL
+263 LPLLKL

-276 PRKKILDFIKGLDK
+276 PRKKILEFAQGLEK
-290 LIVFEET
+290 VIIFEET

-302 NLIKMIFQEEKI
+302 DLCKKMFQEEKI
-314 GIEVLGRSGFVPA
+314 AVEVLGRSGFLPS
-327 DGELNAQMVL
+327 DGELNVTMVL
-337 DAVEKGAPSVKV
+337 DAVEKAAPKVKL
-349 SRPEAPSLS
+349 SRPEAPPLE

-413 YCMGSSVPMASGMA
+413 YCMGSSVPMASGMV
-427 LSGVNR
+427 LSGVKG
-433 PVFSFIGDST
+433 PVFAFIGDST

-457 NKRNVNIILGENTVT
+457 NKINVNVILGENTVT

-483 GVTLAGEKTDPVNV
+483 GVTLAGEKTSPVNV
-497 PKLAESLGVS
+497 PKLAESMGVS
-507 YRVVNPYDIKE
+507 YRVVNPYDIKQ
-518 CRQALEAAVKEE
+518 CREALEAAVKEE

-553 EPREVKVDPERCNG
+553 EPREVKVNEDRCTG
-567 CKICIND
+567 CMICIND

-580 SFEKAKKKVSIDP
+580 SIDKAKKKISIDE

-606 QRGAIA
+606 QKGAIS

>member
-1 MKEKRYVM
+1 MKEKHYVM
-9 GNTAIARGAL
+9 GDTAIARGAL

-34 TEIVDECLGVPGV
+34 TEIVDDCLGVPGV

-79 GTNYVTD
+79 GTNFVTD

-121 LVHQYAHLPVFDPC
+121 LVHQYAHLPIFDPC
-135 SPAEAKAMIK
+135 SPQEAKAMVK

-157 LCLRPVT
+157 FCLRPVT

-169 RGIIEFDDL
+169 RGIVEFEDL
-178 PKDLPEARYEP
+178 PKDLPAAHYEP
-189 DRDRFIMSGVE
+189 DRERFIMSAVE
-200 MPEFGGLKRPQIRHR
+200 MPKFGGLKRPQIRHR
-215 WLNEKQPMLQK
+215 WLNEKQLLLRG
-226 IMEDSPYNWIEKG
+226 IMEESAYNWIEKG
-239 EGKVGLVGCGMAYT
+239 EGKIGLVGCGMGYT
-253 WIKEAGQFMD
+253 LIKEAEQYLD
-263 TGLPLLKL
+263 QKLPLLKL

-276 PRKKILDFIKGLDK
+276 PREKIKGFVQGLEK
-290 LIVFEET
+290 VVIFEET

-302 NLIKMIFQEEKI
+302 GLFKRIFQEEKI
-314 GIEVLGRSGFVPA
+314 EVEVLGRSGFVPS
-327 DGELNAQMVL
+327 DGELNVQMILETVAKAAPRVKLAQPQVPTL
-337 DAVEKGAPSVKV
+337 D
-349 SRPEAPSLS
+349 L
-358 VHIPIRTR
+358 HIPIRTR

-404 RPLELQSTI
+404 RPMELQSTI
-413 YCMGSSVPMASGMA
+413 YCMGSSVPMGSGMVLA
-427 LSGVNR
+427 GVNR
-433 PVFSFIGDST
+433 PVFAFIGDST
-443 FYHNGILGLINAAN
+443 FYHNGILGLMNAAN
-457 NKRNVNIILGENTVT
+457 NKINVKVILGENTVT

-483 GVTLAGEKTDPVNV
+483 GVTLAGEKTTPVNV
-497 PKLAESLGVS
+497 PKLAESLGIS
-507 YRVVNPYDIKE
+507 YRVVNPYDIKQ
-518 CRQALEAAVKEE
+518 CREALEAAVKEE

-545 TRQGKKVF
+545 TRRGQKVF
-553 EPREVKVDPERCNG
+553 EPREVRVDPERCNG
-567 CKICIND
+567 CMICIND

-580 SFEKAKKKVSIDP
+580 SINKEQKKVSIDP
-593 MICVGCGLCVDVC
+593 MICVGCALCADVC
-606 QRGAIA
+606 KRGAIS

>member
-1 MKEKRYVM
+1 MREKRYVM

-34 TEIVDECLGVPGV
+34 TEIVDECLGVAGV

-121 LVHQYAHLPVFDPC
+121 LVHQYAHLPIFDPC
-135 SPAEAKAMIK
+135 SPSEAKAMIR
-145 EAFDLSEKTELV
+145 EAFGLSEKTELV
-157 LCLRPVT
+157 FCLRPVT

-169 RGIIEFDDL
+169 RGVIEFDDL
-178 PKDLPEARYEP
+178 PSELPAAHYEP
-189 DRDRFIMSGVE
+189 DRERFVMSAVE
-200 MPEFGGLKRPQIRHR
+200 LPQFGGLKRPQIRHR

-226 IMEDSPYNWIEKG
+226 IMEESPYNRIEKG
-239 EGKVGLVGCGMAYT
+239 EGKIGLVGCGMGYT
-253 WIKEAGQFMD
+253 WIKEAEQFL
-263 TGLPLLKL
+263 GARLPLLKL

-276 PRKKILDFIKGLDK
+276 PRRKILEFAQGLDR
-290 LIVFEET
+290 LVIFEET

-302 NLIKMIFQEEKI
+302 DLCKRIFQEEKV
-314 GIEVLGRSGFVPA
+314 GIEVLGRSGFLPS
-327 DGELNAQMVL
+327 DGELNVQVVL
-337 DAVEKGAPSVKV
+337 DAVQKAAPAVKI
-349 SRPEAPSLS
+349 SRPEAPALD

-413 YCMGSSVPMASGMA
+413 YCMGSSVPMASGMV
-427 LSGVNR
+427 LSGVKR

-457 NKRNVNIILGENTVT
+457 NKINVNVILGENTVT

-483 GVTLAGEKTDPVNV
+483 GVTLSGEKTNPVNV
-497 PKLAESLGVS
+497 PKLAESMGVS
-507 YRVVNPYDIKE
+507 YRVVNPYDIRQ
-518 CRQALEAAVKEE
+518 CREALEAAVKEE

-553 EPREVKVDPERCNG
+553 EPREVKVNPDRCNG
-567 CKICIND
+567 CMICIND

-580 SFEKAKKKVSIDP
+580 SFDKSKKMVSIDS

-606 QRGAIA
+606 KRGAIS

>member
-9 GNTAIARGAL
+9 GDAAIARGAL
-19 EAGVRVVAGYPGTPA
+19 ESGVRVVAGYPGTPA
-34 TEIVDECLGVPGV
+34 TEIIDECLGVPNV

-79 GTNYVTD
+79 GTNFVTD

-93 TGIRGGLVLISA
+93 TGIRAGLVLISA

-135 SPAEAKAMIK
+135 SPQEAKAMVK

-157 LCLRPVT
+157 FCLRPVT

-169 RGIIEFDDL
+169 RGIIEFEDL
-178 PKDLPEARYEP
+178 PKDLPAAHYEP
-189 DRDRFIMSGVE
+189 DRERFIMSAVE
-200 MPEFGGLKRPQIRHR
+200 MPKFGGVKRPQIRHR
-215 WLNEKQPMLQK
+215 WLNEKQVLLQK
-226 IMEDSPYNWIEKG
+226 IMEESSFNWVEKG
-239 EGKVGLVGCGMAYT
+239 EGKIGLVGCGMGYT
-253 WIKEAGQFMD
+253 LIKEAEQYLGQK
-263 TGLPLLKL
+263 LPLLKL

-276 PRKKILDFIKGLDK
+276 PRKKMKEFVQGLEK
-290 LIVFEET
+290 VVIFEET

-302 NLIKMIFQEEKI
+302 GLFKKIFQEEKI
-314 GIEVLGRSGFVPA
+314 EVEVLGRSGFVPA
-327 DGELNAQMVL
+327 DGELNVQMILETIPKAAPGVQVTQPTVPTL
-337 DAVEKGAPSVKV
+337 D
-349 SRPEAPSLS
+349 

-375 GILNALKQTVRKHK
+375 GILNALKQTVRKHN

-404 RPLELQSTI
+404 RPMELQSTI
-413 YCMGSSVPMASGMA
+413 YCMGSSVPMGSGMVLA
-427 LSGVNR
+427 GVNR
-433 PVFSFIGDST
+433 PVFAFIGDST
-443 FYHNGILGLINAAN
+443 FYHNGVLGLMNAAN
-457 NKRNVNIILGENTVT
+457 NKINVNVILGENTVT

-483 GVTLAGEKTDPVNV
+483 GVTLAGEKTTPVNV
-497 PKLAESLGVS
+497 PKLAESMGIS

-518 CRQALEAAVKEE
+518 CREALEAAVKEE

-553 EPREVKVDPERCNG
+553 EPREVRVDLERCNG
-567 CKICIND
+567 CMICIND

-580 SFEKAKKKVSIDP
+580 SINKQQKKIGIDP
-593 MICVGCGLCVDVC
+593 MICVGCALCVDVC
-606 QRGAIA
+606 QRGAIS

>member
-1 MKEKRYVM
+1 MKEKHYVM

-65 SLCHVRAMPVMKHN
+65 SLCNVRAMPVMKHN
-79 GTNYVTD
+79 GTNFVTD

-93 TGIRGGLVLISA
+93 TGIRAGLVLISA

-121 LVHQYAHLPVFDPC
+121 LVHQYAHLPIFDPS
-135 SPAEAKAMIK
+135 SPTEAKAMIK

-157 LCLRPVT
+157 FCLRPVT

-178 PKDLPEARYEP
+178 PKDLPAAHYEP
-189 DRDRFIMSGVE
+189 DRDRFIMSAVE
-200 MPEFGGLKRPQIRHR
+200 LPQFGGLKRPQIRHR
-215 WLNEKQPMLQK
+215 WLNEKQPLLQK
-226 IMEDSPYNWIEKG
+226 IMEESPYNWIEKG
-239 EGKVGLVGCGMAYT
+239 EGKIGLVGCGMGYT
-253 WIKEAGQFMD
+253 WTKEAEQFMD
-263 TGLPLLKL
+263 TRLPLLKL

-276 PRKKILDFIKGLDK
+276 PRKKILDFVKGLDK
-290 LIVFEET
+290 LIIFEET

-314 GIEVLGRSGFVPA
+314 EVEALGRSGFLPS
-327 DGELNAQMVL
+327 DGELNVQVIL
-337 DAVEKGAPSVKV
+337 DAVQKAAPSVKI
-349 SRPEAPSLS
+349 SRPEAPSLD
-358 VHIPIRTR
+358 VHVPIRTR

-413 YCMGSSVPMASGMA
+413 YCMGSSIPMASGMV

-433 PVFSFIGDST
+433 PVFTFIGDST

-457 NKRNVNIILGENTVT
+457 NKINVNVILGENTVT

-483 GVTLAGEKTDPVNV
+483 GVTLAGEKTNPVNV
-497 PKLAESLGVS
+497 PKLAESMGVS
-507 YRVVNPYDIKE
+507 YRVVNPYDIKQ
-518 CRQALEAAVKEE
+518 CREALEAAVKEE

-553 EPREVKVDPERCNG
+553 EPREVKVNADRCNG
-567 CKICIND
+567 CMICIND

-580 SFEKAKKKVSIDP
+580 SIDKAVKKVSIDP